1 MMLSEIATYLAG
13 QSIGTVDT
21 DLFVGF
27 MPDAPESCVYLDEY
41 AGSPP
46 EWTADGKK
54 LMNPG
59 LQIVA
64 RGTVYSTTRAKLQ
77 AIEDLLDGIT
87 NTTIG
92 ASFYV
97 SIWAGQSIIPMGWA
111 KGLVKLAQNYRIKI
125 RKED

>member
-1 MMLSEIATYLAG
+1 MMLSEIAEYLEDEA
-13 QSIGTVDT
+13 IGTVDT

-27 MPDAPESCVYLDEY
+27 MPDAPENCVYLDEY
-41 AGSPP
+41 AGGPP

-54 LMNPG
+54 IMNPG
-59 LQIVA
+59 LHVEA
-64 RGTVYSTTRAKLQ
+64 RGNVYSTVRAKLQ

-92 ASFYV
+92 STFYI
-97 SIWAGQSIIPMGWA
+97 SIWTPQSIIPMGWD
-111 KGLVKLAQNYRIKI
+111 KGLVKLAQNYRIKV